1 MTCVPSPSLVFMP
14 RCSHQWPGFR
24 FGGSRNFLAYSL
36 KIIKELFMD
45 LALLPCCLARA
56 YDDEDNLV
64 CKRYFEKLGLNEHKI
79 NYLWTKYKRISN
91 GLGHKILNPGD
102 VLLVYELDDS
112 HFNQMVTNA
121 ADFKRVHRVDFKDNV
136 YSIWNFLTLDVDAML
151 LFMFDLYQSKDKI
164 TPEDIT
170 QMLKDTYHHDF
181 DTNYNCQQ
189 IVKHEIPKFEDGVWL
204 DVHEFSD
211 WGKMHH
217 HLTFPAFVTQ
227 TRLRRAMFGEAFWR
241 ERERER
247 NKICHNKFMPLRNFF
262 ILLFP
267 ELNLQSDKLWSELAT
282 SAAKEAKKA
291 REQHL
296 LEKKNLEKSK
306 QKDYLHDYD
315 KSQLNSTGD
324 HAPKHSHNDRHKHHT
339 GNSGNK
345 KSHDWTEEDEA
356 EIEHQLHKDEWGGGK
371 DHHNHHHDSHH
382 SGHSGHDHHNHHH
395 DSHHSSNEHHHHHKE
410 KDAFGA
416 VVHHHK
422 HHSDKAE
429 SGEHSEKHHHK
440 HHSDEAESGEHS
452 EKHHHK
458 HHSDKA
464 ESGEHSEKHH
474 HKHHSDKTTWASLAE
489 SGEHSEKHN
498 HHSHKEHHSED
509 HSHRKDSYKPMI
521 VGSPSTKVHVEG

>member
-1 MTCVPSPSLVFMP
+1 
-14 RCSHQWPGFR
+14 
-24 FGGSRNFLAYSL
+24 
-36 KIIKELFMD
+36 MD
-45 LALLPCCLARA
+45 LALLPCCLAKA

-112 HFNQMVTNA
+112 HFHQMVTNA
-121 ADFKRVHRVDFKDNV
+121 ADFKHVHRVDFKDNV

-151 LFMFDLYQSKDKI
+151 LFMFDLYQSNDKI
-164 TPEDIT
+164 TPEDIIH
-170 QMLKDTYHHDF
+170 MLKDTYHTEF
-181 DTNYNCQQ
+181 DTNFNCQQ

-227 TRLRRAMFGEAFWR
+227 TRLRRAMFGEGFWR
-241 ERERER
+241 DRERER
-247 NKICHNKFMPLRNFF
+247 NKICHNKFMSLRNIF

-291 REQHL
+291 REQHQ

-315 KSQLNSTGD
+315 KNQLNSTGD
-324 HAPKHSHNDRHKHHT
+324 HALKHSHNDRHKHHA
-339 GNSGNK
+339 GNSDNK
-345 KSHDWTEEDEA
+345 KSHDWTEDDEA

-382 SGHSGHDHHNHHH
+382 SGHDHHNHHH
-395 DSHHSSNEHHHHHKE
+395 DSHHSSSENHHHHKE

-440 HHSDEAESGEHS
+440 HHSDKAAWASLAESGEHSEKHHHDSHHSDKAESGEHS

-474 HKHHSDKTTWASLAE
+474 HKHHSDKAAWASLAE
-489 SGEHSEKHN
+489 SGEHSEKHHHK
-498 HHSHKEHHSED
+498 HHSDKAESGEHSEKHHHKHHSDKEHHNED

-521 VGSPSTKVHVEG
+521 VGSPPNKVHVEG